1 MNVGDIMM
9 PASKIDASS
18 TVTEAAR
25 FMAEH
30 NTHSVFVESQGKVK
44 GIVTESDIVRKVVT
58 QGIDSRRIMV
68 YDIMTSPVVSVGKET
83 SLEDASEL
91 MTRHKI
97 RRLAIVEKGRIDDAR
112 SADEGAQKIRPQAR
126 APRLP
131 VHQEV
136 IRKNIETKI

>member
-97 RRLAIVEKGRIDDAR
+97 RRLAIVEKGRIVGKVTAALIAKNLKYYMSVRMFRDDSMQR
-112 SADEGAQKIRPQAR
+112 HSI
-126 APRLP
+126 
-131 VHQEV
+131 
-136 IRKNIETKI
+136 I

>member
-44 GIVTESDIVRKVVT
+44 GIVTESDIVRKVVS

-97 RRLAIVEKGRIDDAR
+97 RRLAIVEKGRIVGKVTAALIAKNLKYYMSVRMFRDDSMQR
-112 SADEGAQKIRPQAR
+112 HSI
-126 APRLP
+126 
-131 VHQEV
+131 
-136 IRKNIETKI
+136 I